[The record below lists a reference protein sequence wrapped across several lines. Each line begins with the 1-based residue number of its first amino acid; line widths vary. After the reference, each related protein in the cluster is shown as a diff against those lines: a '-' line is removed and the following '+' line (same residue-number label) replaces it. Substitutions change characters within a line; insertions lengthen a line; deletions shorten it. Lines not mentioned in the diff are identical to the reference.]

1 MATNSTQRYVDNEK
15 SDNFLSGILPLQER
29 SIIPVQEE
37 VGVDIDLD
45 IEKQIAQLQEAKMQ
59 TGIKKVVP
67 VDFDTELGTFFSS
80 IAEEK
85 KDLEEKVAKDEK
97 KITELEK
104 LFSNLKKEKQKVKKK
119 KELLLEPQV
128 EQVEIKVCEKCG
140 NEECICEHFEEPN
153 EIKEAEQKS
162 AASIMEYLLPKEVEE
177 YNEDIIG
184 QVSKQ
189 LSEMQVA
196 TEADKDKIKNLKS
209 IDSLEKLKTEFLS
222 FKDIVAKQM
231 SFTGGG
237 LDTNKISADL
247 MPTTGSTYDLGSA
260 ARPWRK
266 LFLSGGT
273 LIVGDAEIS
282 GTEIAQLDG
291 VTAGTI
297 TASKAVIVDSS
308 KDISGFRNVTLT
320 GELDAATLDISG
332 NADIDGTLE
341 TDALSINGTAV
352 TSTAS
357 ELNILDGVTSTTAE
371 LNILDG
377 VTSTAVEL
385 NILDGKS
392 FVDEDNMASDSATA
406 IASQQSIKAYVD
418 GQISGVSTAP
428 FLFTADDEGSGSIN
442 LTNEDRLTI
451 RGGTGVSTVT
461 TSGTILTINVD
472 NTILTTTT
480 GSTKGFAIAQAVAL
494 G

>member
-1 MATNSTQRYVDNEK
+1 MTISPTQGYIDNEK
-15 SDNFLSGILPLQER
+15 SDNFLSGILPIQEVR
-29 SIIPVQEE
+29 EE
-37 VGVDIDLD
+37 VGIDIDVD

-97 KITELEK
+97 KITELEN
-104 LFSNLKKEKQKVKKK
+104 LFDTLKKEKKTKVKKK
-119 KELLLEPQV
+119 KELILEPQLEAV
-128 EQVEIKVCEKCG
+128 KVCEKCG

-196 TEADKDKIKNLKS
+196 TEADKDKIENLKS

-247 MPTTGSTYDLGSA
+247 MPTTGSTFDLGSA

-308 KDISGFRNVTLT
+308 KDITGFRNITLT

-352 TSTAS
+352 TSTA
-357 ELNILDGVTSTTAE
+357 A
-371 LNILDG
+371 
-377 VTSTAVEL
+377 EL

-392 FVDEDNMASDSATA
+392 FVDEDNMASNSATA

-461 TSGTILTINVD
+461 TSGTIVTINVD

>member
-1 MATNSTQRYVDNEK
+1 MSDDSTQRYIDGEKNWISTFTGKDPIVDK
-15 SDNFLSGILPLQER
+15 KITGQVSVI
-29 SIIPVQEE
+29 EE
-37 VGVDIDLD
+37 IDIDAD
-45 IEKQIAQLQEAKMQ
+45 IEKQITQLQEAKLKVAE
-59 TGIKKVVP
+59 TEIDLLTNISKKQAIEEVSVQN
-67 VDFDTELGTFFSS
+67 ELTDFFSTIS
-80 IAEEK
+80 SEKKELKNKVKKEEVKIAE
-85 KDLEEKVAKDEK
+85 V
-97 KITELEK
+97 EK
-104 LFSNLKKEKQKVKKK
+104 LFKALNEPKKEKKVKKK
-119 KELLLEPQV
+119 KQLLVEP
-128 EQVEIKVCEKCG
+128 EKI
-140 NEECICEHFEEPN
+140 EKIEEPV
-153 EIKEAEQKS
+153 
-162 AASIMEYLLPKEVEE
+162 VENVVE
-177 YNEDIIG
+177 KTPEELTIIDK
-184 QVSKQ
+184 VSKQ
-189 LSEMQVA
+189 LSDM
-196 TEADKDKIKNLKS
+196 K
-209 IDSLEKLKTEFLS
+209 
-222 FKDIVAKQM
+222 VAKQLDENKLKSLESVDTLDKLKREFLNFKDRVAQQM
-231 SFTGGG
+231 QFTGGG
-237 LDTNKISADL
+237 LDTNKISANL
-247 MPTTGSTYDLGSA
+247 MPTTGSTFDLGSA
-260 ARPWRK
+260 DRPWRK

-308 KDISGFRNVTLT
+308 KDITGFRNITLT

-352 TSTAS
+352 TSTA
-357 ELNILDGVTSTTAE
+357 A
-371 LNILDG
+371 
-377 VTSTAVEL
+377 EL

-392 FVDEDNMASDSATA
+392 FVDEDNMASNSATA

-461 TSGTILTINVD
+461 TSGTIVTSNVD

>member
-1 MATNSTQRYVDNEK
+1 MSDDTTQRYIDGEK
-15 SDNFLSGILPLQER
+15 NWINNVIGKD
-29 SIIPVQEE
+29 SIIDKTITGEVSIIEE
-37 VGVDIDLD
+37 IDIDAD
-45 IEKQIAQLQEAKMQ
+45 IEKQITQLQEAKLKVAE
-59 TGIKKVVP
+59 TEIDLLTNISKKQAIEEVNVQN
-67 VDFDTELGTFFSS
+67 ELGDFFSTITS
-80 IAEEK
+80 EKKELKSRVKKEEVKIAE
-85 KDLEEKVAKDEK
+85 V
-97 KITELEK
+97 EK
-104 LFSNLKKEKQKVKKK
+104 LFKALNEPKKEKKVKKK
-119 KELLLEPQV
+119 KELLLEPEKTENIEDVVV
-128 EQVEIKVCEKCG
+128 ENVIEKTP
-140 NEECICEHFEEPN
+140 EELTVID
-153 EIKEAEQKS
+153 K
-162 AASIMEYLLPKEVEE
+162 
-177 YNEDIIG
+177 
-184 QVSKQ
+184 VSKQ
-189 LSEMQVA
+189 LSDMKVA
-196 TEADKDKIKNLKS
+196 KKLDEDKIK
-209 IDSLEKLKTEFLS
+209 SLESVDTLDKLKREFLN

-247 MPTTGSTYDLGSA
+247 MPTTGSTFDLGSA
-260 ARPWRK
+260 TRPWRK

-273 LIVGDAEIS
+273 LVVGDSEIS

-308 KDISGFRNVTLT
+308 KDVTGFRNITLT

-341 TDALSINGTAV
+341 TDALSINGTTV
-352 TSTAS
+352 TSTA
-357 ELNILDGVTSTTAE
+357 A
-371 LNILDG
+371 
-377 VTSTAVEL
+377 EL

-461 TSGTILTINVD
+461 TSGTIVTINVD